1 MIQITK
7 KLCWVRAQ
15 IVLALATSLII
26 GGCAGYGPQGL
37 VAGTS
42 QSDVREKMGSPT
54 AIHRPTGA
62 DSSVRS
68 RLEFA
73 RGKHTYMLDFDERD
87 HLLSWAQVLT
97 EENCFK
103 IRPGWSDVAV
113 RALLGTPA
121 HVREVGWRGEM
132 VWSYRYESPFCV
144 WFEISLINSS
154 VVSTGNGPDPQ
165 CEGQADRDVH

>member
-1 MIQITK
+1 MIQMTN
-7 KLCWVRAQ
+7 KLGLVRTQ
-15 IVLALATSLII
+15 VVLAWATSLVL

-37 VAGTS
+37 MTGAS

-62 DSSVRS
+62 DSPAHS

-73 RGKHTYMLDFDERD
+73 RGKHTYMLDFDEQDR
-87 HLLSWAQVLT
+87 LLSWAQVLT
-97 EENCFK
+97 EENFFK
-103 IRPGWSDVAV
+103 VQPGWSDVSV

-121 HVREVGWRGEM
+121 NVREVGWRGEL

-165 CEGQADRDVH
+165 CEGQADREMH